1 MNRATTSSLLGLQF
15 ATVLAD
21 KIFSSL
27 KFIYMLKNDIFI
39 CMLKGLSI
47 YYVTLFTS
55 DRPFSKAQNKFSK

>member
-1 MNRATTSSLLGLQF
+1 MRKNRATTSSLLGSQF

-39 CMLKGLSI
+39 CMLKDLSI
-47 YYVTLFTS
+47 Y
-55 DRPFSKAQNKFSK
+55 